1 MKQIVFSLTMVL
13 SLCVPAE
20 RLNAQPPPSQ
30 NAPQGSQTG
39 RAVAYRLGARDLIEV
54 KVFEVEE
61 LNVERRIAET
71 GTVNL
76 PLVGDI
82 AIGGM
87 TELQAADAIKKTLES
102 KLLQRASVSV
112 QVREFRARP
121 ISVIGAVR
129 QPGNLEF
136 SGRWTLLEALTAA
149 GGVAENHGRV
159 VYILRRSDSGLSDQ
173 IAIDLNELLVRA
185 NPRVNIPLFA
195 NDLINVPVAVPVTV
209 YCLGE
214 VARPGAQ
221 TFKSTDRVTL
231 LAAISQAGGLTDR
244 AASRIS
250 IKRNEG
256 GAPTE
261 LTADYKRIVAGKEND
276 VELREGDVILVK
288 ESFF

>member
-1 MKQIVFSLTMVL
+1 MKQIVFSFTMAL
-13 SLCVPAE
+13 SLCVTAE
-20 RLNAQPPPSQ
+20 RLPAQPPPS
-30 NAPQGSQTG
+30 PGSIQGQQS
-39 RAVAYRLGARDLIEV
+39 RAVAYRLGPRDLIEI

-76 PLVGDI
+76 PLVGDVTV
-82 AIGGM
+82 GGM
-87 TELQAADAIKKTLES
+87 TELQAAQAIKKELEA

-149 GGVAENHGRV
+149 GGVAENHGNV
-159 VYILRRSDSGLSDQ
+159 AYILRRADSGLSDQ

-221 TFKSTDRVTL
+221 TFKSTDRVSL

-256 GAPTE
+256 GTPVE
-261 LTADYKRIVAGKEND
+261 LAADYKRIVAGKEPD
-276 VELREGDVILVK
+276 VELREGDVILIK